1 MSIPNKAINAAIF
14 VEIIFMGVLYREWA
28 KNTMAASVKLQSSD
42 NAATS
47 VSQPLPAFLALGY
60 GYVARAFLDALPATQ
75 FDRYATYRDPKK
87 HGELISKDIKPIA
100 FSGTPDKALT
110 SVLKNTTHLLC
121 SIPPNAD
128 GDVFIRAH
136 QDKLAR
142 LAPKLQWVGYLSA
155 ISVYGDRKGQWVFED
170 ELLYPSSARG
180 RARAQAE
187 LDWLESDWPVHVFRL
202 AGFYGPGINAVMRI
216 KNGLNRA
223 IITQNYISN
232 RVHIDDIVAALL
244 ASIARPHPLHIYN
257 VADDLP
263 APAYEPLNYA
273 AHLLGPPLEQIP
285 VADAHLSKMALSF
298 YADSRRVSNTR
309 LKQELDWQPK
319 YPSYKEGLRAHF
331 KNKD

>member
-1 MSIPNKAINAAIF
+1 
-14 VEIIFMGVLYREWA
+14 MG
-28 KNTMAASVKLQSSD
+28 ASVKLQSSD
-42 NAATS
+42 DWGHATS
-47 VSQPLPAFLALGY
+47 RHTPVFLTLGY

-87 HGELISKDIKPIA
+87 HDELIHQNITPIPY
-100 FSGTPDKALT
+100 SDTPNAALT
-110 SVLKNTTHLLC
+110 DVLKKTTHLLC
-121 SIPPNAD
+121 SIPPNTD

-136 QDKLAR
+136 QDKLSY

-170 ELLYPSSARG
+170 ELLYPRSARG

-187 LDWLESDWPVHVFRL
+187 LDWVESGWPVHIFRL
-202 AGFYGPGINAVMRI
+202 AGFYGPDINAVKRI
-216 KNGLNRA
+216 QNGLNRT

-244 ASIARPHPLHIYN
+244 ASIAKPHPLHIYN

-273 AHLLGPPLEQIP
+273 AHLLGTSLEQIP
-285 VADAHLSKMALSF
+285 VAEAQLSKMALSF
-298 YADSRRVSNTR
+298 YAESRRISNAR
-309 LKQELDWQPK
+309 LKRELDWQPK
-319 YPSYKEGLRAHF
+319 YPSYKEGLRAHC